1 MIHGDRTTRIDELE
15 QQVTVAS
22 LPERTSTRGRGRAA
36 RGVRQSDSGWSQIH
50 APVSGDHLGTRAVT
64 TFDERIAPLASR
76 YVTPLAANV
85 DGASR

>member
-15 QQVTVAS
+15 EQVTVAS
-22 LPERTSTRGRGRAA
+22 FRSAPAHEVAA
-36 RGVRQSDSGWSQIH
+36 AQLGECGNQLWLVTDPCS
-50 APVSGDHLGTRAVT
+50 VFGDHLGTRAVT